1 MMKNK
6 FTFKSLSVA
15 DVPLMY
21 QWFNLPHVQKFY
33 SLRQWTEDQVLEKLK
48 PYITGDKPVSGFIV
62 LMNEKPI
69 GYVQQYKIS
78 DYPWPNQ
85 NFSQAIIDNAAGM
98 DLFIG
103 DEKACGKGIGSQIIN
118 EFIKRKIWLQFQ
130 YCIVDPD
137 IRNIAAIKCYEKLNF
152 QSHTVIDSEDAL
164 GHPVKLNLMVLKR
177 C

>member
-1 MMKNK
+1 MKNK
-6 FTFKSLSVA
+6 FTFKPLSIS
-15 DVPLMY
+15 DVTLMC
-21 QWFNLPHVQKFY
+21 QWFNLPHIQKFY

-48 PYITGDKPVSGFIV
+48 PYITGYKPVLGLIV

-85 NFSQAIIDNAAGM
+85 NLPQAIIDNAAGM

-103 DEKACGKGIGSQIIN
+103 DEGLIGRGIGSQIIN
-118 EFIKRKIWLQFQ
+118 EFIKSKIWSQFQ

-137 IRNIAAIKCYEKLNF
+137 INNIAAIKCYGKLNF
-152 QSHTVIDSEDAL
+152 QSHSVIDSEDAL
-164 GHPVKLNLMVLKR
+164 GRPVKLNLMILKR
-177 C
+177 